1 MNVFVP
7 DRKLCRSQWCP
18 NSDRKFRCSVVGSKQ
33 SKIGRRWNKWGL
45 LRSKSK
51 YEVESSLRLFVSI
64 QICGTQFC
72 FPGIFKFF
80 QFLNT
85 RHSSVMRVVAELV
98 NRVAQLNWRK
108 RVVPCLAVVASVVVG
123 GCFLWGRNC
132 FHYSVPLWGP
142 RKMDC
147 FSLDVDEKSWWRL
160 CLRFWFAS

>member
-18 NSDRKFRCSVVGSKQ
+18 NSDRKFRCSVVGRKQ
-33 SKIGRRWNKWGL
+33 SEIGGRWNNRQL

-51 YEVESSLRLFVSI
+51 SKAELSLWLFAELN
-64 QICGTQFC
+64 F
-72 FPGIFKFF
+72 FFLAYFKIF

>member
-18 NSDRKFRCSVVGSKQ
+18 NSDRKFRCSVVGRKQ
-33 SKIGRRWNKWGL
+33 SEIGGRWNNRRL

-51 YEVESSLRLFVSI
+51 SKAELSLRLFAELNFFSLAY
-64 QICGTQFC
+64 
-72 FPGIFKFF
+72 FKIF

>member
-18 NSDRKFRCSVVGSKQ
+18 NSDRKFRCSVVGRKQ
-33 SKIGRRWNKWGL
+33 SKIGRRWNNRRL

-51 YEVESSLRLFVSI
+51 SKAELSLRLFAELNFV
-64 QICGTQFC
+64 FLAY
-72 FPGIFKFF
+72 FKFF

>member
-18 NSDRKFRCSVVGSKQ
+18 NSDRKFRCSVVGRKQ
-33 SKIGRRWNKWGL
+33 SEIGGRWNKWGL

-51 YEVESSLRLFVSI
+51 SEAELSSQLFFAELNFFSLAY
-64 QICGTQFC
+64 
-72 FPGIFKFF
+72 FKIF

-85 RHSSVMRVVAELV
+85 RHSSSVMRVVAELV

-132 FHYSVPLWGP
+132 FHYSVPLGGP

>member
-18 NSDRKFRCSVVGSKQ
+18 NSDRKFRCSVVGRKQ
-33 SKIGRRWNKWGL
+33 SEIGGRWNNRRL

-51 YEVESSLRLFVSI
+51 SKAELSLRLFAELNFFSLAY
-64 QICGTQFC
+64 
-72 FPGIFKFF
+72 FKIF
-80 QFLNT
+80 QFLNR